1 MLEHGDRKG
10 LSLKG
15 EANQLSADDIAN
27 QRKAFKA
34 KLKLLSEEHG
44 VKLPCIYNADQTGLY
59 YRKLPN
65 RMFVSPEKRKKAR
78 GTKLMKDKDRITVMV
93 CVAADGSQQPLC
105 VVGTAIEPRCFKSLT
120 DWHKQLTVQGTPC
133 FYTNQSKAWFDT
145 TVTLWWF
152 NTVFLPAHRK
162 KHGGAIAILLLD
174 NFKAHKKA
182 LPEGKAHG
190 GQVYVLYFPENMTA
204 VIQPCDM
211 GLINGLKCGY
221 KVDLLHRALELADDP
236 EALARALESAKL
248 LQKSLGQGSQGIDD
262 GHKANVLDAM
272 FILEKIWTGDR
283 HCQPRAVSNCWR
295 KSNCLPQE
303 LEEALED
310 CADETRDYTKL
321 NDKDLER
328 FCAVFNTIEI
338 SAAVENPAPLFEN
351 IQLAH
356 NQPAL
361 EPAEANNIFC
371 EWVRLEDLPD
381 QMEEEADLMHES
393 ALKSLI
399 AGSAG
404 EAPPTFSTNT
414 TQRAP
419 SPEPANIEPAN
430 IAVPDVSK
438 AECEA
443 ALLQVSA
450 FINTKLGG
458 HKEAMM
464 LHIQLR
470 NAIVRARAPIA
481 KKPIQA
487 SIAAMFS
494 KPSE

>member
-10 LSLKG
+10 MSLKG

-361 EPAEANNIFC
+361 EPAEANNIC
-371 EWVRLEDLPD
+371 LRV
-381 QMEEEADLMHES
+381 
-393 ALKSLI
+393 
-399 AGSAG
+399 G
-404 EAPPTFSTNT
+404 EARGLARPNGGGGRPHARVSLEVVDCRVSRRSTPNIQHEHYAT
-414 TQRAP
+414 STKPRACKGRVRGRCARCLQGRVRGGLAAGVGLHQHQAWWPQR
-419 SPEPANIEPAN
+419 SH
-430 IAVPDVSK
+430 D
-438 AECEA
+438 A
-443 ALLQVSA
+443 AHSTPQ
-450 FINTKLGG
+450 
-458 HKEAMM
+458 
-464 LHIQLR
+464 R
-470 NAIVRARAPIA
+470 NCARA
-481 KKPIQA
+481 
-487 SIAAMFS
+487 SS
-494 KPSE
+494 NC